1 MTIDIQA
8 KKASLKRLKLA
19 AFIAWAATVLL
30 FIVPVIQWRLYGKVP
45 FDRTFILITAFNL
58 LTLVISAR
66 ISSRLRFIKY
76 QISYFSTHG
85 DQQ

>member
-8 KKASLKRLKLA
+8 KRASLKRLRFA
-19 AFIAWAATVLL
+19 AFIAWASTVLL
-30 FIVPVIQWRLYGKVP
+30 FIIPVIQWWLYGEVL
-45 FDRTFILITAFNL
+45 FDRTFILITALNL

-76 QISYFSTHG
+76 QIAYFSTHG
-85 DQQ
+85 DQ